1 MRHPTPRE
9 SHHQILPLTQEA
21 CRSKLAGSAVS
32 TTLQTKQRP
41 LRNNTGGKLLRSID
55 NEADRRF
62 AERHMPPYTTSQRTP
77 EKCHLANFSL
87 PESHPTSVH
96 VRRSSASEFAP
107 WQRSF
112 TLAHRIRTQR
122 NRCSCVANEVGA
134 NVTAKRLP
142 AHH

>member
-9 SHHQILPLTQEA
+9 SHHQILPLTPEA
-21 CRSKLAGSAVS
+21 CRSKLARSAVA
-32 TTLQTKQRP
+32 TPRQAGQRP
-41 LRNNTGGKLLRSID
+41 LRKNTGGKLLRSID

-77 EKCHLANFSL
+77 EKCHFANFSL
-87 PESHPTSVH
+87 SESHPASVH
-96 VRRSSASEFAP
+96 VCRSSASEFAP

-122 NRCSCVANEVGA
+122 NRCSWVANAVGA
-134 NVTAKRLP
+134 NVAAKRLP